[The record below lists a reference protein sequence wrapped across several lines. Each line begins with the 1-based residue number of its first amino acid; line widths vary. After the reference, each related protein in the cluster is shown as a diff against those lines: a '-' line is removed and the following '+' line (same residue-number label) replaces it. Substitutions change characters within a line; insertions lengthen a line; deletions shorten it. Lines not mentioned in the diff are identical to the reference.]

1 MCVDTSPPPPP
12 AADRYLLQIQQYI
25 MPGSGAS
32 KEGGEE
38 AWHDVDIVKTTV
50 YTVTGYQIPKDPTVK
65 ATEVCCHC
73 RLQLGEREL
82 TIFIA

>member
-1 MCVDTSPPPPP
+1 
-12 AADRYLLQIQQYI
+12 

-50 YTVTGYQIPKDPTVK
+50 YTVTGYQVPKDPTVK
-65 ATEVCCHC
+65 ATEVSVYCSVAT
-73 RLQLGEREL
+73 REMVGCNEIHYL
-82 TIFIA
+82 IVFMTSRE